1 MGDVA
6 QAAEITTVRQ
16 AVSRDLGKEIPGN
29 GVVKVAETSLLAI
42 DLQEYVLT
50 SQLAADYAKVLER
63 VVEAARPATAPA
75 DRVGIWISGFFGSGK
90 SHFAKL
96 AGHLLAN
103 TTTPAGSARELFN
116 QHLRPDR
123 PEDQRVAEFLQSAQN
138 YRLGAH
144 VVPFDIASAQGADEH
159 VGLVFLRAFHT
170 SLGLSPILSFAARE
184 LDLQKA
190 GKYDAL
196 LELYEARTGIPWAE
210 DRDLV
215 GSDMAFAACLAELLP
230 ERYPTVGLAHESLRL
245 AFDELSRAPINDI
258 VRRFALWARQRSE
271 EAHVPRFLVF
281 VADEV
286 GAWAGR
292 RLKRIEEVRA
302 LIEEFVSQGEGRL
315 WMLATSQER
324 LSEVISNSPDLDSP
338 KEAEDLLARLEARFP
353 VNIHLESSEVGT
365 IIEERILAK
374 RPVARPALEALW
386 EAKRGIL
393 SDIADPPGIELGGRY
408 PMAERDAFV
417 SDYPFLPYQL
427 AASADIFGSMRG
439 VKVSSGARSML
450 KVALDAAAAVA
461 DRPLG
466 AVVSWDQIF
475 DSANRGNEFADEHY
489 LGSQGLEYLA
499 QADRDLAGAVPI
511 QRPSRVLK
519 VLWLT
524 QQTGRIPRTI
534 SNLTRLLVGDL
545 DADVLA
551 LERDVQ
557 ATLEALASRS
567 YVRKDPASAEWRFLT
582 PDEVTVEKI
591 VARITEH
598 DVRETDVRRERQAL
612 VGERITRTMSGKLT
626 MGNTNTDFRYG
637 LSLNDALVL
646 NEDAAV
652 QLKVYFAETAAA
664 GRVAEQYAAYLA
676 TPDVYWV
683 VQPPERLDD
692 RLRRALAIAKLATDE
707 EFQRIATQ
715 KTKEE
720 ARKLETEALQLRADA
735 STDVDQVLSDGT
747 LYWGGGTLSLSALNG
762 QAKSKIEEALRDR
775 LGIVFD
781 RFKDGDRVF
790 SANNI
795 DRLSLVP
802 PAERATLD
810 PTLALFDADGHVAG
824 NHPVV
829 EELSAYLNSTTK
841 NEGQEVVAYFR
852 GKPYGWPGDLLRYVA
867 AGMFADGKLSVV
879 DRNGRRYDNP
889 KEAAARAQFGTGPFR
904 SARLEI
910 EENPP
915 KPEEIAALRA
925 LLQALGRPTKDAAEV
940 TIAEAADEVR
950 ADLTGRL
957 AVVSQA
963 EQSGLPLPASYS
975 TIGPMLTEIA
985 EAGSRVKRMRAM
997 LLHGAEL
1004 RTASADLAK
1013 LETFVKHA
1021 GLAQFS
1027 RSRRLLAAA
1036 VVAGLEDDDAWGATI
1051 AEADVQMNAIIEQ
1064 RRVLED
1070 WETAY
1075 REQRELLIQA
1085 FKAVYLPLRDDVRR
1099 QTASARAAIL
1109 DSQEFTALDTDRALK
1124 VRLGFLAEAR
1134 PLAEIP
1140 EVELKSDADLLAA
1153 NDTYS
1158 IAHLRAKA
1166 AALSGQLALAQG
1178 LVIELLSEQQKAEG
1192 EKATHAAWD
1201 AKAAFGEVT
1210 FRTEAEVT
1218 TAFDN
1223 AADQVKAL
1231 IREGKSVK
1239 VV

>member
-1 MGDVA
+1 MT

-16 AVSRDLGKEIPGN
+16 TVARDLGKEIPGN

-50 SQLAADYAKVLER
+50 SQLAADYARVLER

-103 TTTPAGSARELFN
+103 SETPAGSTRDLFGK
-116 QHLRPDR
+116 HLRIDR
-123 PEDQRVAEFLQSAQN
+123 PQDQRVAELLQEAQT

-144 VVPFDIASAQGADEH
+144 VVPFDIASAQGADDH

-184 LDLQKA
+184 LDLQKV
-190 GKYDAL
+190 GKYEAL
-196 LELYEARTGIPWAE
+196 LERYEARTGIPWAE

-230 ERYPTVGLAHESLRL
+230 DRYPSVELAHESLRL
-245 AFDELSRAPINDI
+245 AFDELSRAPITDI
-258 VRRFALWARQRSE
+258 VKRFAAWARQRSE
-271 EAHVPRFLVF
+271 EAHEPRFLIF

-302 LIEEFVSQGEGRL
+302 LIEAFVSLGEGRL

-374 RPVARPALEALW
+374 RPVARPAIEGLW
-386 EAKRGIL
+386 EAQRGTL
-393 SDIADPPGIELGGRY
+393 SDIAEPPGIELGGRY
-408 PMAERDAFV
+408 PLAERDAFV
-417 SDYPFLPYQL
+417 NDYPFLPYQL
-427 AASADIFGSMRG
+427 PAASDIFGSMRG

-466 AVVSWDQIF
+466 TVVTWDQLF

-499 QADRDLAGAVPI
+499 QADRDLAGTVPI
-511 QRPSRVLK
+511 ERPSRVLK

-545 DADVLA
+545 ATDVLA

-557 ATLEALASRS
+557 ATLEALAGRS

-591 VARITEH
+591 VTRITEH

-612 VGERITRTMSGKLT
+612 VGERITKTMSGKLT
-626 MGNTNTDFRYG
+626 MGATNTDFRYG
-637 LSLNDALVL
+637 VSLNDAVVL
-646 NEDAAV
+646 NEDASV

-664 GRVAEQYAAYLA
+664 GRVADQYAAYLA
-676 TPDVYWV
+676 TPEIYWV

-692 RLRRALAIAKLATDE
+692 RLRRALAIGRLATDE
-707 EFQRIATQ
+707 EFLRIATQ

-735 STDVDQVLSDGT
+735 SSDVDQVLLDGT
-747 LYWGGGTLSLSALNG
+747 LYWGGGTLSLSALSGN
-762 QAKSKIEEALRDR
+762 ARTKIEDAIRDR
-775 LGIVFD
+775 LGVVFD

-795 DRLSLVP
+795 DRLALVP

-810 PTLALFDADGHVAG
+810 PGLALFDAAGHVQG

-829 EELSAYLNSTTK
+829 EELSTYLNSTTK
-841 NEGQEVVAYFR
+841 NEGQEVIAHFR
-852 GKPYGWPGDLLRYVA
+852 DKPFGWPADLVRYVA
-867 AGMFADGKLSVV
+867 AGMFADGKLSVI

-889 KEAAARAQFGTGPFR
+889 KEAPARAQFGTGPFR
-904 SARLEI
+904 AVRLEI
-910 EENPP
+910 EEHPLTP
-915 KPEEIAALRA
+915 DEITALRS
-925 LLQALGRPTKDAAEV
+925 LLQTLGKPTKDAAEA
-940 TIAEAADEVR
+940 TIAEACDEIR
-950 ADLTGRL
+950 AGLAARL
-957 AVVSQA
+957 SFVSQA
-963 EQSGLPLPASYS
+963 EQAGLPLPASYS
-975 TIGPMLTEIA
+975 TITTMLAEIA
-985 EAGSRVKRMRAM
+985 DAGSRVKRMRAM
-997 LLHGAEL
+997 LLHGADL
-1004 RTASADLAK
+1004 KAAASDLAK
-1013 LETFVKHA
+1013 LDTFITHA
-1021 GLAQFS
+1021 GLAQYS
-1027 RSRRLLAAA
+1027 RSRRLLDAA
-1036 VVAGLEDDDAWGATI
+1036 VVAGLEADETWGPTITDAGA
-1051 AEADVQMNAIIEQ
+1051 QMNAIIDQ
-1064 RRVLED
+1064 RRVLDD
-1070 WETAY
+1070 WDGAY

-1085 FKAVYLPLRDDVRR
+1085 FKAVYLPLRDDVRH
-1099 QTASARAAIL
+1099 QTEAARAAVL
-1109 DSQEFTALDTDRALK
+1109 DSPEFAALHTDRALK
-1124 VRLGFLAEAR
+1124 VRLAFLAEGR

-1140 EVELKSDADLLAA
+1140 EAELKSDADLLAA
-1153 NDTYS
+1153 SDTFS
-1158 IAHLRAKA
+1158 IAHLRTKV
-1166 AALSGQLALAQG
+1166 AALPGQLGLAQG
-1178 LVIELLSEQQKAEG
+1178 MVIEQLSEQQKADG
-1192 EKATHAAWD
+1192 AKSTVAAWD
-1201 AKAAFGEVT
+1201 AKVAFGGATFKTETEVT
-1210 FRTEAEVT
+1210 D
-1218 TAFDN
+1218 AFAK